1 MALLPVG
8 EWRPDVSDFNGQHSR
23 TVLNVVP
30 QGDGYGPF
38 KTLGAL
44 TLALPAACR
53 GYGVF
58 RNTDGTVTVMAA
70 TVNRIYKLNN
80 TTLGWSNV
88 SKVVALT
95 SITNA
100 SPAVVNL
107 NSHGLSIGDRLQFT
121 TTGTLPTG
129 LSTLTDYYVI
139 AAGFGAN
146 SFEVSAT
153 SGGTAINTSSAG
165 SGTHSMTYKYSDVSS
180 TDQWQFEQFGNR
192 AIAVQANESPQTFTL
207 GTDPAFSTLT
217 GSPPSARYVTAIGR
231 ILVLSGLTS
240 FPRRVQWCDLGD
252 PTNWATG
259 VANSIDMEKGGV
271 VRGVAGGEFG
281 LVLQESVIRRLVYNP
296 GATLAFNIE
305 VVAEDIGLL
314 GPYSIAKSRGTVYF
328 YSSQG
333 FMKYSQAEGLVPIGK
348 ERWDRTVS
356 AELDIANLQLLIAT
370 ADPVGTKVF
379 WAYKTLANSS
389 STFNKVICFDTILN
403 RATPLEITGEYM
415 AAFVVPGL
423 TLDSLD
429 SISSSVDAL
438 GFSLDSVSSSVGS
451 KLSAIS
457 STHIL
462 GVFDGANLEAT
473 LETAE
478 QALDAGQRVYVS
490 SLRPIT
496 DATDVRCSMKHR
508 ATQSATVSTTTE
520 SAMTTDGVCW
530 QSQDTRYARA
540 KSRIPAS
547 TVWTF
552 FMGIEPK
559 FKATGLI

>member
-1 MALLPVG
+1 
-8 EWRPDVSDFNGQHSR
+8 
-23 TVLNVVP
+23 
-30 QGDGYGPF
+30 
-38 KTLGAL
+38 
-44 TLALPAACR
+44 
-53 GYGVF
+53 
-58 RNTDGTVTVMAA
+58 
-70 TVNRIYKLNN
+70 
-80 TTLGWSNV
+80 
-88 SKVVALT
+88 
-95 SITNA
+95 
-100 SPAVVNL
+100 
-107 NSHGLSIGDRLQFT
+107 
-121 TTGTLPTG
+121 
-129 LSTLTDYYVI
+129 
-139 AAGFGAN
+139 
-146 SFEVSAT
+146 
-153 SGGTAINTSSAG
+153 
-165 SGTHSMTYKYSDVSS
+165 
-180 TDQWQFEQFGNR
+180 
-192 AIAVQANESPQTFTL
+192 
-207 GTDPAFSTLT
+207 
-217 GSPPSARYVTAIGR
+217 
-231 ILVLSGLTS
+231 
-240 FPRRVQWCDLGD
+240 
-252 PTNWATG
+252 
-259 VANSIDMEKGGV
+259 
-271 VRGVAGGEFG
+271 
-281 LVLQESVIRRLVYNP
+281 
-296 GATLAFNIE
+296 
-305 VVAEDIGLL
+305 
-314 GPYSIAKSRGTVYF
+314 
-328 YSSQG
+328 
-333 FMKYSQAEGLVPIGK
+333 MKYSQAEGLVPIGK
-348 ERWDRTVS
+348 ERWDRTVA

-540 KSRIPAS
+540 KSRIPAA

-552 FMGIEPK
+552 FHGN
-559 FKATGLI
+559 